1 VWVSVL
7 RVMKFDSDMRL
18 SMSWPLVSGCGEN
31 HSCEC
36 ALKSPH
42 TRAVWLLS
50 VCWKK
55 SVISSVS
62 VSAVD
67 VDLGGMYT
75 LVSVRVFLVEICMLI
90 IWASTVCC

>member
-1 VWVSVL
+1 MGVCVEVSTYEGGLVINCVL
-7 RVMKFDSDMRL
+7 EEVR
-18 SMSWPLVSGCGEN
+18 
-31 HSCEC
+31 
-36 ALKSPH
+36 
-42 TRAVWLLS
+42 
-50 VCWKK
+50 
-55 SVISSVS
+55 ISSVS